1 MGKGESCVRMIASSG
16 QVWYHCATMS
26 REMDM
31 TLQRVRLETLDA
43 ERQHLYRRAI
53 WITLAGNVLLAVAKG
68 TVAWLS
74 DSSAVLSDAANSLS
88 DVLYSLLLAVG
99 LYLAQ
104 QPADES
110 HPQGHSRFEPLVSL
124 LITIA
129 MGVAGIAALRE
140 GILRFLSGAAAIE
153 PEWPTVAL
161 VGSALVKVV
170 MFLLVGRI
178 GRLAQSPAIRACA
191 RDNLSDVLTSAAAL
205 VGVWGSDLI
214 YPLLDPA
221 AGVVVAL
228 WIFRAM
234 WGILSENLGY
244 LTGRGASPELTEQ
257 IVSTASTVPGVLNV
271 HQVIA
276 DHVGPQLRVDM
287 HVDVDGEMGL
297 DRAHAIA
304 DQVQARVE
312 ALPAVD
318 LAFVHVEPAGVLPQA
333 DEEQV
338 VVYQLRQLAEQM
350 GIGVHDVW
358 IYETKGK
365 YYAEVHTETDAALSL
380 REAHEVVSSLE
391 DRARAEIP
399 RLAEVTAHIEPQGGR
414 LVQVHASGLEEASV
428 ADLVR
433 QVAAA
438 VLHTDSCH
446 RVQVRRSSGGWY
458 VSMHCTLPGELS
470 LTDAHRISTQLEA
483 RLRAEIVGL
492 ERVVIHTEPSGG

>member
-1 MGKGESCVRMIASSG
+1 MIASSG

-26 REMDM
+26 REMDV
-31 TLQRVRLETLDA
+31 TLQRVRLETLDTD
-43 ERQHLYRRAI
+43 RQRLYRRAI
-53 WITLAGNVLLAVAKG
+53 WVTLAGNVLLAVAKG
-68 TVAWLS
+68 TVAWFS
-74 DSSAVLSDAANSLS
+74 GSSAVLSDAANSLS
-88 DVLYSLLLAVG
+88 DVLYSLLLAIG

-140 GILRFLSGAAAIE
+140 GILRFLSGAA
-153 PEWPTVAL
+153 
-161 VGSALVKVV
+161 LVKVV

-214 YPLLDPA
+214 HPLLDPA

-287 HVDVDGEMGL
+287 HIDVDGEMGL

-312 ALPAVD
+312 ALPTVD

-333 DEEQV
+333 DEEQAV
-338 VVYQLRQLAEQM
+338 VCRLCQLAEQM

-358 IYETKGK
+358 IYEAKGK

-380 REAHEVVSSLE
+380 REAHEVISSLE

-399 RLAEVTAHIEPQGGR
+399 CLAEVTTHIEPQGR
-414 LVQVHASGLEEASV
+414 LVQVPASGLAETEV

-433 QVAAA
+433 QVAEA
-438 VLHTDSCH
+438 VVREGACH
-446 RVQVRRSSGGWY
+446 RVQVRRSEGGWS
-458 VSMHCTLPGELS
+458 VSMHCTLPGEIS
-470 LTDAHRISTQLEA
+470 LTAAHRISTQLEA
-483 RLRAEIVGL
+483 RLRAEIVEL
-492 ERVVIHTEPSGG
+492 ERVVIHTEPGGG

>member
-1 MGKGESCVRMIASSG
+1 
-16 QVWYHCATMS
+16 
-26 REMDM
+26 M
-31 TLQRVRLETLDA
+31 TLQRVRFETLDA
-43 ERQHLYRRAI
+43 DRQRLYRQAI
-53 WITLAGNVLLAVAKG
+53 LITLAGNVLLAVAKG
-68 TVAWLS
+68 AVAWLS

-124 LITIA
+124 IITIA
-129 MGVAGIAALRE
+129 MGIAGIAALRE
-140 GILRFLSGAAAIE
+140 GVLRFLGGATAIE
-153 PEWPTVAL
+153 PGWPTVAL
-161 VGSALVKVV
+161 TGSALVKVV

-178 GRLAQSPAIRACA
+178 GRLAQSPAVRACA

-205 VGVWGSDLI
+205 VGVWGSEILH
-214 YPLLDPA
+214 PLLDPA
-221 AGVVVAL
+221 AGVAVSL

-244 LTGRGASPELTEQ
+244 LTGRGAVPELTEQ
-257 IVSTASTVPGVLNV
+257 IVSAASAVPGVIDV

-287 HVDVDGEMGL
+287 HIDVDGRMGL
-297 DRAHAIA
+297 DQAHIIA
-304 DQVQARVE
+304 DQVQIQVE
-312 ALPAVD
+312 ALPTVD
-318 LAFVHVEPAGVLPQA
+318 LAFVHMEPAGYTPEA
-333 DEEQV
+333 DEEKAMA
-338 VVYQLRQLAEQM
+338 LSIRQLAERM

-358 IYETKGK
+358 VYEVKGR
-365 YYAEVHTETDAALSL
+365 YYAEVHTETDATLSL
-380 REAHEVVSSLE
+380 REAHEMISSLE

-399 RLAEVTAHIEPQGGR
+399 RLAEVTAHIEPQGR
-414 LVQVHASGLEEASV
+414 LVQVPASGLEEAGV

-438 VLHTDSCH
+438 VVQTDSCH
-446 RVQVRRSSGGWY
+446 RVQVRRSSGGWS

-470 LTDAHRISTQLEA
+470 LTAAHRISTQLEA
-483 RLRAEIVGL
+483 RLRAEIGGL
-492 ERVVIHTEPSGG
+492 ERVVIHTEPGEG

>member
-1 MGKGESCVRMIASSG
+1 MYGGIN
-16 QVWYHCATMS
+16 
-26 REMDM
+26 M
-31 TLQRVRLETLDA
+31 TLQRVRLERLDA
-43 ERQHLYRRAI
+43 GRQRLYRQAI
-53 WITLAGNVLLAVAKG
+53 WITLTGNVLLAAAKG

-74 DSSAVLSDAANSLS
+74 GSSAVLSDAANSIS

-124 LITIA
+124 VITIA

-140 GILRFLSGAAAIE
+140 GILRFLNGAMAIE
-153 PEWPTVAL
+153 PGWPTVAL
-161 VGSALVKVV
+161 AGSVLVKVV

-178 GRLAQSPAIRACA
+178 GRLAHSPAIRACG

-214 YPLLDPA
+214 HPLFDPV
-221 AGVVVAL
+221 AGVAVSL

-244 LTGRGASPELTEQ
+244 LTGRGARPELTEQ
-257 IVSTASTVPGVLNV
+257 IISAASTVPGVLEV

-287 HVDVDGEMGL
+287 HVDVDGKIGL
-297 DRAHAIA
+297 DQAHTIA
-304 DQVQARVE
+304 DQVQAQVE

-318 LAFVHVEPAGVLPQA
+318 LAFVHVEPTGFTPQA
-333 DEEQV
+333 DGEKAMAL
-338 VVYQLRQLAEQM
+338 QLRQLAERM
-350 GIGVHDVW
+350 GIGVHEVW
-358 IYETKGK
+358 VYEVKGR

-380 REAHEVVSSLE
+380 REAHEMISSLE
-391 DRARAEIP
+391 ERAQAEIP
-399 RLAEVTAHIEPQGGR
+399 CLAEVTAHIEPQGR
-414 LVQVHASGLEEASV
+414 FVQVPASGLEEAGM

-438 VLHTDSCH
+438 VIHTDACH
-446 RVQVRRSSGGWY
+446 RIQVRRSSGGWS
-458 VSMHCTLPGELS
+458 VSMHCTLPGEIS
-470 LTDAHRISTQLEA
+470 LTTAHRISTQLEA
-483 RLRAEIVGL
+483 RLRQEIAGL
-492 ERVVIHTEPSGG
+492 ERVVIHTEPSES